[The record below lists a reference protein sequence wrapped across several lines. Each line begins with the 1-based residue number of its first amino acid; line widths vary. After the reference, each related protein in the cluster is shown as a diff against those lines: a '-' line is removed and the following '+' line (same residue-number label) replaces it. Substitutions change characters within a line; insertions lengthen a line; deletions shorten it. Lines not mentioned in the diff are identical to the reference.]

1 MKPVELA
8 FQAVRLQRGTF
19 AFAADAI
26 RLRPGAITVLLG
38 PNGGGKTTALRLAAG
53 LLAPDVGHVLVDGS
67 PIASLRPAVRAH
79 RVAYVPQRPDVGL
92 PFLARE
98 VVELG
103 RHALQRSPDRIQQA
117 MEAVGMAAHGDRPF
131 HELSAGQQ
139 QRIAVA
145 RALAQHA
152 PGGLLLLDEAFS
164 AVDPAE
170 SAGMLAALR
179 AVADAGATVMLATH
193 DLAVAAAAADEAWMI
208 RGGRTEGFG
217 PADALLAP
225 ERLGSFLG
233 LTVAL
238 AEGSRGRA
246 IPVPD
251 LRAGRPTPRPET

>member
-8 FQAVRLQRGTF
+8 FRSVRLQRGAF
-19 AFAADAI
+19 AFATDSI
-26 RLRPGAITVLLG
+26 CLRPGAITVLLG
-38 PNGGGKTTALRLAAG
+38 PNGGGKTTALRLAGG
-53 LLAPDVGHVLVDGS
+53 LLAPGAGQVLVDGA
-67 PIASLRPAVRAH
+67 PIATLHPAIRAQ
-79 RVAYVPQRPDVGL
+79 RVAYVPQRPEVGL

-103 RHALQRSPDRIQQA
+103 RHALPAAPGRIDQA
-117 MEAVGMAAHGDRPF
+117 IEAVGMTPHGHRPF

-152 PGGLLLLDEAFS
+152 SGGLLLLDEAFS
-164 AVDPAE
+164 AVDPGE

-179 AVADAGATVMLATH
+179 AAADAGATVLLATH
-193 DLAVAAAAADEAWMI
+193 DLAVAAAAADEAWLL

-217 PADALLAP
+217 PAAGLLAP
-225 ERLGSFLG
+225 ERLGAFLG
-233 LTVAL
+233 LTVAS
-238 AEGSRGRA
+238 AVGSGGRA

-251 LRAGRPTPRPET
+251 LRAGRTAPDPGT